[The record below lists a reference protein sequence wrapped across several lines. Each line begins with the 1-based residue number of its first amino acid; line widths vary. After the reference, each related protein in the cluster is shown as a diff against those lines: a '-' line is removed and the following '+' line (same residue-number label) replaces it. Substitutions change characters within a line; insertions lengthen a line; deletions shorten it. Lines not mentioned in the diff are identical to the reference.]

1 MPESALL
8 TDEAIGAIAA
18 AVFEAPGAQVL
29 EAHSDFDRE
38 PRSFQ
43 NEGELASYIR
53 ERIAKPRG
61 SATVCVLYPDM
72 AGRAA
77 RETIHL
83 KPGSVASHSHRYI
96 WQGWGLIFVFL
107 ERGDQPGTC
116 SRVAA
121 NSVKRALKWAPT
133 YPQMDP
139 PETWNWK
146 AVERHA
152 RRLQRVVRKYER

>member
-8 TDEAIGAIAA
+8 TDEAIDAVAA
-18 AVFEAPGAQVL
+18 AVFGAPGAQVL

-38 PRSFQ
+38 PRAFQ
-43 NEGELASYIR
+43 NEGELVSYIR
-53 ERIAKPRG
+53 ERISKPRG
-61 SATVCVLYPDM
+61 SASVFVLYPDM
-72 AGRAA
+72 GGRAA

-83 KPGSVASHSHRYI
+83 KPGSVASHTHRFT
-96 WQGWGLIFVFL
+96 WQGWGLISVVL
-107 ERGDQPGTC
+107 ERGDQPGTR

-121 NSVKRALKWAPT
+121 NSETRARKWAPT
-133 YPQMDP
+133 YPQMEP

-152 RRLQRVVRKYER
+152 RRLQHVLRKYER